1 MTANAMSSAPTP
13 HNISSPSEDI
23 YDDDAAMQTEE
34 FLAHLAH
41 EAQGYNDEG
50 YLSDSPIHVTANM
63 MENDD
68 FWILSTAPVP
78 ASTDKALKFTELGRG
93 EQISAILPV
102 IPVPACEYFW
112 VAEHDKLT

>member
-1 MTANAMSSAPTP
+1 
-13 HNISSPSEDI
+13 
-23 YDDDAAMQTEE
+23 
-34 FLAHLAH
+34 
-41 EAQGYNDEG
+41 
-50 YLSDSPIHVTANM
+50 M